1 MPSFLSS
8 SHFNVIFV
16 EHELLIFTVLQAF
29 KKVLI
34 SIQLWGPGEAALWH
48 SDVFESTI

>member
-16 EHELLIFTVLQAF
+16 ELIFTVLQAF

-48 SDVFESTI
+48 SHVFESTI